1 MKENKMVVGVLRI
14 ELRLPDVHSLK
25 EKRGKI
31 KRVINQIKS
40 TYNAAAAE
48 VDKNDVWQEAVIGVT
63 LVGNESAFIN
73 SCLDQIINFVEGM
86 DAGVLID
93 QEIEIVHF

>member
-14 ELRLPDVHSLK
+14 DLRLPEVHSLK

-31 KRVINQIKS
+31 KRIINRIQS
-40 TYNAAAAE
+40 TYNASVAE
-48 VDKNDVWQEAVIGVT
+48 VDKNDAWQETVIGVT

-73 SCLDQIINFVEGM
+73 SCLDQILNFVEGM
-86 DAGVLID
+86 DAGELID